1 MEELKVNP
9 NRQDGPIRKR
19 KYTMAEFDENQRD
32 YRFKIKSDIKL
43 EE

>member
-1 MEELKVNP
+1 MEELKVS
-9 NRQDGPIRKR
+9 QYQEGPVRKR

-32 YRFKIKSDIKL
+32 YRFKIKNDIKL